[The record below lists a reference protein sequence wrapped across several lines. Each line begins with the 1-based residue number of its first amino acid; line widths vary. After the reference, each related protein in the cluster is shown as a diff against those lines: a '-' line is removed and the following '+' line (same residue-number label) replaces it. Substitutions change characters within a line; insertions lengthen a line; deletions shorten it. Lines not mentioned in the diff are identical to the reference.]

1 MFELLGMNRTN
12 GKTASSES
20 NTGELQNC
28 ITVIGR
34 GVPSNFEFSVAG
46 DIKMMSENPVKEAT
60 VVTKNAVE
68 GSIDIG
74 VQRFRFSGELANIH
88 VADWNGVEGGE
99 SPSTPTIH
107 IEYGVPER

>member
-1 MFELLGMNRTN
+1 MTRIN
-12 GKTASSES
+12 GKAASSES
-20 NTGELQNC
+20 NTEQLPNC
-28 ITVIGR
+28 ITVVGR

-46 DIKMMSENPVKEAT
+46 DIEMMSENENPVKEAT
-60 VVTKNAVE
+60 VVTENAVE
-68 GSIDIG
+68 GSIDVG

>member
-1 MFELLGMNRTN
+1 MKCTN

-20 NTGELQNC
+20 NTDQLPNC
-28 ITVIGR
+28 ITVVGR

-46 DIKMMSENPVKEAT
+46 DIEMVSEDPVEEAT

-68 GSIDIG
+68 SSIDVG

-88 VADWNGVEGGE
+88 VADWNGVEGEE

-107 IEYGVPER
+107 VDFAVSDR

>member
-1 MFELLGMNRTN
+1 MTRTN

-20 NTGELQNC
+20 NTEQLPNR
-28 ITVIGR
+28 ITVVGR

-46 DIKMMSENPVKEAT
+46 DIEMMSEDPVEEAT

-68 GSIDIG
+68 GSIEVG

-88 VADWNGVEGGE
+88 VADWNGMEGGE

-107 IEYGVPER
+107 VDYGVSDR